1 MGGTGAE
8 PQNDTWGS
16 WRPEATDGP
25 TLANVPP
32 ELKFA
37 GLLASLRAPR
47 LAIVIPC
54 DDWVFFARRAIE
66 FLSQTW
72 GGAGGVVIPMSDSGE
87 VDVALYRLLRRYDPD
102 YIASLNLSLADV
114 ETLRPGWFPL
124 REDGVAVPESDRWQ
138 FIRRAE
144 ERGPQYVSHTV
155 EDAQMAAIADKLNCF
170 EESGRTPRVHRVHP
184 GRPAYTPLAPVQSE
198 PERQVSLESGDKL
211 IDLALGMKAGLSY
224 RPTSARSVRNRSL
237 TRHQIAAFLTG
248 EETYAPPSP
257 MEDTRAGLT
266 WIRNGFVADRRPLV
280 VLGSDPSDMAVA
292 MLWDRMTGRGI
303 WLPVGHR
310 HTTWHSAIGSSLDLA
325 RLRGEASI
333 LMTSTSLTKD
343 QCLARIRRLWGAR
356 ELIDPTSGS
365 EPWDYVSP
373 NELDLTGR
381 LDLRVND
388 KWDERFA
395 APILVEDDGSYAMA
409 TTFPLVAPAPSDGL
423 ASWVVEVQWP
433 EQPLHA
439 HPAISGGELVAADQN
454 RDETH
459 VRASGVGIAFE
470 SGRWDFVQAGAS
482 PFGQLAQPKL
492 RWPGLLNTLKA
503 VASASGYD
511 VRPSHAGKVGRIA
524 ADLWRGRESL
534 AEDLR
539 GEKRVLLD
547 AFMSSKRQNG
557 PVDHGPDLQNDDR
570 RILVQGAC
578 LVPFAA
584 LPRFATSVGVSEIRT
599 WLDLLTET
607 GAVRMGLVLECG
619 TCPWRDF
626 YTVDDFGAHFRCKRC
641 GATHAITHERWLDH
655 EVVPR
660 WYYSLHPTVREFL
673 DQNGDVPVLAARQ
686 FAATT
691 SVEFELELVRS
702 GETRPTAEIDFAL
715 MSRDGLVIGEA
726 KRTGTLDGRTEKERV
741 RDATKLVK
749 TAQTLGAREACFA
762 SAGTWGLAA
771 RAAID
776 KAVMDTAS
784 SVTVSILERL
794 GTAAS
799 SPRKVIHNPGGP

>member
-395 APILVEDDGSYAMA
+395 APFSSRMTGPM
-409 TTFPLVAPAPSDGL
+409 
-423 ASWVVEVQWP
+423 QW
-433 EQPLHA
+433 QPLSRLSRPLPPTA
-439 HPAISGGELVAADQN
+439 LRAGSLRSNGPSNRSTLTRRSPVAN
-454 RDETH
+454 
-459 VRASGVGIAFE
+459 
-470 SGRWDFVQAGAS
+470 WS
-482 PFGQLAQPKL
+482 P
-492 RWPGLLNTLKA
+492 RT
-503 VASASGYD
+503 
-511 VRPSHAGKVGRIA
+511 RIA
-524 ADLWRGRESL
+524 MKLMFGRAGWGSP
-534 AEDLR
+534 
-539 GEKRVLLD
+539 
-547 AFMSSKRQNG
+547 SS
-557 PVDHGPDLQNDDR
+557 P
-570 RILVQGAC
+570 GAG
-578 LVPFAA
+578 
-584 LPRFATSVGVSEIRT
+584 TSCR
-599 WLDLLTET
+599 
-607 GAVRMGLVLECG
+607 LE
-619 TCPWRDF
+619 R
-626 YTVDDFGAHFRCKRC
+626 
-641 GATHAITHERWLDH
+641 
-655 EVVPR
+655 
-660 WYYSLHPTVREFL
+660 HP
-673 DQNGDVPVLAARQ
+673 
-686 FAATT
+686 
-691 SVEFELELVRS
+691 S
-702 GETRPTAEIDFAL
+702 GS
-715 MSRDGLVIGEA
+715 SRNPS
-726 KRTGTLDGRTEKERV
+726 
-741 RDATKLVK
+741 
-749 TAQTLGAREACFA
+749 
-762 SAGTWGLAA
+762 SAGQGC
-771 RAAID
+771 
-776 KAVMDTAS
+776 
-784 SVTVSILERL
+784 
-794 GTAAS
+794 
-799 SPRKVIHNPGGP
+799 